1 MARVNA
7 QEYAEKW
14 KRRLSGATED
24 VRRGIE
30 RTTVAPGA
38 AAAAASDA
46 MLRNLTSSVTSG
58 RWARKVGA
66 VSLADWKGAA
76 ITKGIARIPSG
87 AAAAEAKMARVAQ
100 TLLPAVDAAA
110 AAARAIPK
118 VTIED
123 SVNRAATF
131 MRQMRQFKEQA

>member
-58 RWARKVGA
+58 R
-66 VSLADWKGAA
+66 
-76 ITKGIARIPSG
+76 
-87 AAAAEAKMARVAQ
+87 
-100 TLLPAVDAAA
+100 
-110 AAARAIPK
+110 
-118 VTIED
+118 
-123 SVNRAATF
+123 
-131 MRQMRQFKEQA
+131 